1 MKNVVLCFDSTAS
14 RPGPRDATNAET
26 LFRLL
31 DTSDDDRQ
39 LTWYD
44 AGEAALTSPRLF
56 NPAARRWRGDVA
68 AVARE
73 SVIDA
78 YFFLAENWES
88 GDRIFLLGAGR
99 GAYCARALARML
111 GTVGMMADR
120 EDHVVE
126 YALAAYALPTQSR
139 TTQDWRQI
147 HELAC
152 ALEGRDDIA
161 VPVHFLGLWD
171 TVKVPGTPS
180 LCDGDWLGN
189 VVSGRHAVA
198 IDGGSGPFGECRIG
212 RDDDTISEV
221 WFRGTH
227 CDVVGGPNAYWPLAD
242 ITLDWMLDG
251 VVKAGAIIG
260 DDAMPRT
267 PAPTDRDALAEGGQ
281 IAALPQGARGRPR
294 ACQRRRICARA
305 SRLLAQAAVRTSSG
319 PIWTGPHA
327 PSDCRYGTP
336 QPPRRRRR
344 RSPTPAN
351 SPRSRRSPNA
361 LQHRLIHRSQRSRC
375 AWCAG
380 VKSQVMANWPV
391 VQRDNEY
398 TTIHSALVEER
409 ESAASS

>member
-39 LTWYD
+39 LTWYN

-126 YALAAYALPTQSR
+126 YALAAYALPAQSR

-180 LCDGDWLGN
+180 LCEGDWLGN

-212 RDDDTISEV
+212 RDDDSISEV

-242 ITLDWMLDG
+242 LTLDWMLDG
-251 VVKAGAIIG
+251 AVKAGAIIG

-267 PAPTDRDALAEGGQ
+267 PAPTDRDALAE
-281 IAALPQGARGRPR
+281 AARSLRFRKVPEDALVHASVDVYLRAHPDYWRRLPSHIVWSDLDWA
-294 ACQRRRICARA
+294 ARA
-305 SRLLAQAAVRTSSG
+305 ERLPVRDTATAAKTAKAEPDSG
-319 PIWTGPHA
+319 ELTA
-327 PSDCRYGTP
+327 
-336 QPPRRRRR
+336 
-344 RSPTPAN
+344 
-351 SPRSRRSPNA
+351 
-361 LQHRLIHRSQRSRC
+361 
-375 AWCAG
+375 
-380 VKSQVMANWPV
+380 V
-391 VQRDNEY
+391 
-398 TTIHSALVEER
+398 
-409 ESAASS
+409 AS